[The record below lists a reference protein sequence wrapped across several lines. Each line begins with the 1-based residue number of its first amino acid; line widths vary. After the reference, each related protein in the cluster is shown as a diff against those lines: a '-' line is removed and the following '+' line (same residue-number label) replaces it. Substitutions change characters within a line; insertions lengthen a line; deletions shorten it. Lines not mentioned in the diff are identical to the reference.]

1 MANSGGYPT
10 VYGYPAYL
18 CAPSAAATAA
28 TAACFAGSETVE
40 LASGA
45 IKPVEDV
52 QVGDSVLAY
61 STKTQST
68 VYSDVVAVPHA
79 KNEIAATFSHITTES
94 GKDIKMTAEHLVAAS
109 VCGEASA
116 LKTAASVQVGECV
129 QTVAG
134 EERVV
139 SNVEEAGRGLYTLVT
154 KEDGLLV
161 VNGIV
166 ASPFAVNHA
175 VGNTFY
181 QLHRAVYSLAPAFMK
196 TSFFAS
202 IQAFVGDLAVF
213 FAK

>member
-1 MANSGGYPT
+1 
-10 VYGYPAYL
+10 
-18 CAPSAAATAA
+18 
-28 TAACFAGSETVE
+28 
-40 LASGA
+40 LASGEIKA
-45 IKPVEDV
+45 IDEI

-68 VYSDVVAVPHA
+68 VFSDVVAVPHA
-79 KNEIAATFSHITTES
+79 KNNVAATFSHITTES
-94 GKDIKMTAEHLVAAS
+94 GKDIKMTADHLVASAT
-109 VCGEASA
+109 CGEAAA
-116 LKTAASVQVGECV
+116 LKTASSVQVGECV

-139 SNVEEAGRGLYTLVT
+139 SNVQEAGKGVYTVVT

-175 VGNTFY
+175 VANTFY
-181 QLHRAVYSLAPAFMK
+181 QLHRAVYAVAPALMMTKLF
-196 TSFFAS
+196 SGVQS
-202 IQAFVGDLAVF
+202 FVGDLSVF